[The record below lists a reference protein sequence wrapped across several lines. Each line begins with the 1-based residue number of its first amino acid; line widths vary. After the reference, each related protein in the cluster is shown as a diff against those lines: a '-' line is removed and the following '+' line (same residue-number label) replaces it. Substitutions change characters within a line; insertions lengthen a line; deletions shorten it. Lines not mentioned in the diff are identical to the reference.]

1 MVALVV
7 PAEAHLVVSQIA
19 VITKKPGVV
28 IHSGLYFFKGLFLGR
43 IKIRKVKLG
52 RTTAISR

>member
-1 MVALVV
+1 MVALVL
-7 PAEAHLVVSQIA
+7 PAEARLAVSQIA

-43 IKIRKVKLG
+43 GKIRKVKLG

>member
-7 PAEAHLVVSQIA
+7 PAEAHLVVSQIV

-28 IHSGLYFFKGLFLGR
+28 IHSGLCFFIGLFLGR
-43 IKIRKVKLG
+43 VKIRKVKLG

>member
-1 MVALVV
+1 MV

-43 IKIRKVKLG
+43 GKIRKVKLG
-52 RTTAISR
+52 RTTAIPR